1 MRARSSRHVPTRAL
15 RACGPHR
22 AHGERG
28 TRRERTPRRTWR
40 DRTRCGTVPAASA
53 RSRPRDNG
61 APGTRREV
69 DVCPVPRE
77 APARPARSAVRGFT
91 LVELLVAMAALAV
104 LAAIALPAYFEQM
117 ARARRADV
125 QAALLEDAGY
135 MQHYYASHDAFS
147 GTPPPQLPF
156 AQAPRQGGVAY
167 VIAVVVPPGDPS
179 TFLLTAVRA
188 GAMARDPCGDFT
200 LDHLGQRGLVAG
212 SFAADRDA
220 ARCWR

>member
-1 MRARSSRHVPTRAL
+1 MRARSSRPVSCRVRRARRPVL
-15 RACGPHR
+15 DQPGGGP
-22 AHGERG
+22 
-28 TRRERTPRRTWR
+28 
-40 DRTRCGTVPAASA
+40 
-53 RSRPRDNG
+53 RSDVDVLG
-61 APGTRREV
+61 APCRTGARR
-69 DVCPVPRE
+69 
-77 APARPARSAVRGFT
+77 AGSAARGFT
-91 LVELLVAMAALAV
+91 LIELLVAMAALAI

-135 MQHYYASHDAFS
+135 MQHYYASHDAFT

-167 VIAVVVPPGDPS
+167 VITVAVPPGDPS
-179 TFLLTAVRA
+179 TFVLTAIRA
-188 GAMARDPCGDFT
+188 GSMAHDPCGDFT
-200 LDHLGQRGLVAG
+200 VDHLGRRELVAG